1 MKKSV
6 LLLFFAVPLLLAA
19 RSWNIAISG
28 KLTPQNAAEISK
40 TGTAPAGSKKIEI
53 KAGAAY
59 PLYKLSGK
67 ITRGTPLRA
76 IASTVI
82 NSESACER
90 HIGIGADWYFTAFL
104 NGKMVLTTEP
114 GGNEFERI
122 SPYNHI
128 AKVKL
133 NQGANHLAIFIRP
146 NVYQWKFAFKLMPE
160 INMLPTNPVDR
171 DRMIFQMLPPKNP
184 GLLRK
189 ELLHQMS
196 SDSTAVSCEFGVP
209 TICGIRYRKKSD
221 PAEKTQLIWNT
232 DSGKRLLRNIHR
244 FTLTGLDAAS
254 TYTYEIVTINTNIAK
269 IIPVSSGS
277 FTTFPAEGVEH
288 SFIAVSDTQAMPEN
302 RMMAMK
308 NLAKLPAA
316 RNSSFI
322 VSLGDVSATFENF
335 EPNYFDWYLN
345 VLRKNNLYQPITLV
359 KGNHE
364 YRGNDAEAYPKHFGR
379 SYYAFRHGE
388 VFYIVLDTGEG
399 ADTIWE
405 PGNHLLWTDT
415 TRLFK
420 EQIEFLDKIIDTPE
434 CRNAKYRIVLA
445 HASPFKY
452 HAKFYAGNVRKL
464 VEKFFYGKN
473 PRCSIDLWLC
483 AHVHYASRF
492 DPVTK
497 TMVGYDTKSR
507 SKKSL
512 DSDDLADVNFP
523 VVTNDGPG
531 QGGQW
536 LSFTGV
542 KVTPD
547 GLHVTIY
554 TIDGKIIDESIIQKG
569 KAHIT
574 RQSVLQPIAL
584 GKK

>member
-6 LLLFFAVPLLLAA
+6 LLLLSALPLLLAA
-19 RSWNIAISG
+19 QSWNIAISE
-28 KLTPQNAAEISK
+28 KLTPENAEEISK
-40 TGTAPAGSKKIEI
+40 TGIAPAGSKKIEI
-53 KAGAAY
+53 NPGKVY

-67 ITRGTPLRA
+67 ISKKSPLRA

-90 HIGIGADWYFTAFL
+90 HIGIGADWYFTAYL

-133 NQGANHLAIFIRP
+133 EKGANHLAIFIRP
-146 NVYQWKFAFKLMPE
+146 NVYQWTFACKLMPV
-160 INMLPTNPVDR
+160 IDMLPANPVDR
-171 DRMIFQMLPPKNP
+171 ERMISQMFPPKNP

-209 TICGIRYRKKSD
+209 SICGIRYRKNSD
-221 PAEKTQLIWNT
+221 PAEKSRLIWNT

-244 FTLTGLDAAS
+244 FTLTGLEAAT
-254 TYTYEIVTINTNIAK
+254 TYAYEIVTINTNTAK
-269 IIPVSSGS
+269 IVPVSSGE
-277 FTTFPAEGVEH
+277 FTTFPSKGVDH

-302 RMMAMK
+302 RMMAMGK
-308 NLAKLPAA
+308 LAKLPAA
-316 RNSSFI
+316 RSTSFF
-322 VSLGDVSATFENF
+322 VSLGDVSATFPNF

-345 VLRKNNLYQPITLV
+345 VLRKNKLQQPIVLI

-364 YRGNDAEAYPKHFGR
+364 YRGNDAEAYPRHFGR
-379 SYYAFRHGE
+379 SYYSFRYVE

-399 ADTIWE
+399 ANTIWE

-415 TRLFK
+415 TQLFK

-452 HAKFYAGNVRKL
+452 HAKFYAGNVRQL
-464 VEKFFYGKN
+464 AEKFFYGKN
-473 PRCSIDLWLC
+473 PRCQIDLWLC

-497 TMVGYDTKSR
+497 TMVGFDTKSR
-507 SKKSL
+507 SKWSL
-512 DSDDLADVNFP
+512 ASEDLADINFP

-531 QGGQW
+531 QGGEW

-542 KVTPD
+542 KVTPE

-554 TIDGKIIDESIIQKG
+554 TIDGKIMDESIIRRG
-569 KAHIT
+569 KAHT
-574 RQSVLQPIAL
+574 VKQSVLQPIAL

>member
-1 MKKSV
+1 MKKFAF
-6 LLLFFAVPLLLAA
+6 LLFCAIPLLLDAQN
-19 RSWNIAISG
+19 WDIAISPG
-28 KLTPQNAAEISK
+28 LTPKTAQEVSK
-40 TGTAPAGSKKIEI
+40 TGIALAGSKKIDI
-53 KAGAAY
+53 KNGSVY

-67 ITRGTPLRA
+67 IKRGTPLRTV
-76 IASTVI
+76 ASTVI

-104 NGKMVLTTEP
+104 NGETVFSTEP

-133 NQGANHLAIFIRP
+133 KKGANHLAIFIRP
-146 NVYQWKFAFKLMPE
+146 GVYQWKFACKLMPE
-160 INMLPTNPVDR
+160 LNMLPANPRDR
-171 DRMIFQMLPPKNP
+171 DRMISQMFPPKNP

-196 SDSTAVSCEFGVP
+196 CDSAAFSCEFGTPV
-209 TICGIRYRKKSD
+209 ICGIRYRKKSD
-221 PAEKTQLIWNT
+221 PADKTQLLWNT
-232 DSGKRLLRNIHR
+232 DSGKRLRRNIHR
-244 FTLTGLDAAS
+244 FTLTGLDAA
-254 TYTYEIVTINTNIAK
+254 TEYTYEIVTINTNTAK
-269 IIPVSSGS
+269 IIPVSSGT
-277 FTTFPAEGVEH
+277 FTTFPAHGIEH

-302 RMMAMK
+302 RMMAMEK
-308 NLAKLPAA
+308 LAKLPAA

-322 VSLGDVSATFENF
+322 VSLGDVSETFENF
-335 EPNYFDWYLN
+335 EPHYFDWYLN
-345 VLRKNNLYQPITLV
+345 VLRKNKLFQPITLV

-364 YRGNDAEAYPKHFGR
+364 YRGNDAEAYPRHFGR

-399 ADTIWE
+399 AETIWK

-415 TRLFK
+415 TQLFK
-420 EQIEFLDKIIDTPE
+420 EQIGFLEKIIDTPE

-445 HASPFKY
+445 HASPFQY
-452 HAKFYAGNVRKL
+452 HAKFYAGSVRKL
-464 VEKFFYGKN
+464 AEKFFYGKN
-473 PRCSIDLWLC
+473 PRCPIDLWLC

-492 DPVTK
+492 DPETK
-497 TMVGYDTKSR
+497 TMVGYTFPKR
-507 SKKSL
+507 KKLKL
-512 DSDDLADVNFP
+512 DKNDLADITFP

-542 KVTPD
+542 KVTPE

-554 TIDGKIIDESIIQKG
+554 TIDGKIIDESLIVKG
-569 KAHIT
+569 KPHT
-574 RQSVLQPIAL
+574 VKQTVLQKI
-584 GKK
+584 GN

>member
-6 LLLFFAVPLLLAA
+6 LSLLSALPLLLAA
-19 RSWNIAISG
+19 QSWNIAISE
-28 KLTPQNAAEISK
+28 KLTPQNAEEISK
-40 TGTAPAGSKKIEI
+40 TGIAPAGSKKIEF
-53 KAGAAY
+53 KTGKVL

-67 ITRGTPLRA
+67 ITKKSPLRA

-82 NSESACER
+82 NSESDCER
-90 HIGIGADWYFTAFL
+90 HIGIGADWYFTAYL

-133 NQGANHLAIFIRP
+133 NKGVNHLAIFIRP
-146 NVYQWKFAFKLMPE
+146 NVYQWTFAFKLMPE
-160 INMLPTNPVDR
+160 LDMLPANPVDR
-171 DRMIFQMLPPKNP
+171 DRMIAQMFPPKNP

-196 SDSTAVSCEFGVP
+196 SNSAAVSCEFGVP

-221 PAEKTQLIWNT
+221 PAEKTRLIWNT

-244 FTLTGLDAAS
+244 FFLTGLEAAT
-254 TYTYEIVTINTNIAK
+254 TYAYEIVTINTNTAK
-269 IIPVSSGS
+269 IVPVSSGS
-277 FTTFPAEGVEH
+277 FTTFPAKGVEH

-302 RMMAMK
+302 RMMAMEK
-308 NLAKLPAA
+308 LAKLPAA
-316 RNSSFI
+316 RNTSFF
-322 VSLGDVSATFENF
+322 VSLGDVSATFPDF
-335 EPNYFDWYLN
+335 EPNYFDWYLD
-345 VLRKNNLYQPITLV
+345 VLRKNGYSQPAVFV

-364 YRGNDAEAYPKHFGR
+364 YRGNDVEAYPKHFGR
-379 SYYAFRHGE
+379 SYYAFRYGE
-388 VFYIVLDTGEG
+388 VFYIVLDAGEG
-399 ADTIWE
+399 ADTIWQ

-415 TRLFK
+415 TRLFE
-420 EQIEFLDKIIDTPE
+420 EQIKFLDKIIDTPE
-434 CRNAKYRIVLA
+434 CKNAKYRIVLS

-452 HAKFYAGNVRKL
+452 HAKSYAGNVRKL
-464 VEKFFYGKN
+464 VGKFFYGKN
-473 PRCSIDLWLC
+473 PRCRIDLWLC
-483 AHVHYASRF
+483 AHVHFASRF
-492 DPVTK
+492 DPATK
-497 TMVGYDTKSR
+497 RMVGYDTKTR
-507 SKKSL
+507 SKWSI
-512 DSDDLADVNFP
+512 DNEDLADINFP
-523 VVTNDGPG
+523 VITNDGPG

-542 KVTPD
+542 KVTPA

-554 TIDGKIIDESIIQKG
+554 TIDGNVIDESIIQRG
-569 KAHIT
+569 KPHT
-574 RQSVLQPIAL
+574 VKQSVLRPIAL